1 MSNLVV
7 GYFNGKLE
15 FGDRSLGN
23 RSIIANPLNKDI
35 KNAINKSV
43 KYRESY
49 RPFAPSIKVDD
60 LDKYF
65 DAEGNKENNYME
77 RVFKVKKRYR
87 KNLPGITHLDNSAR
101 VQTVNKDMNID
112 FYKILDEFEKLS
124 GFPILL
130 NTSFNINGEPIV
142 CTPDDAL
149 NTFYNS
155 GIDVLILGRF
165 AIFK

>member
-35 KNAINKSV
+35 KNKINKSV

-49 RPFAPSIKVDD
+49 RPFAPSVKVDD

-65 DAEGNKENNYME
+65 DAGRNKENNYME

-87 KNLPGITHLDNSAR
+87 KNLPGITHLDN
-101 VQTVNKDMNID
+101 
-112 FYKILDEFEKLS
+112 
-124 GFPILL
+124 
-130 NTSFNINGEPIV
+130 TS
-142 CTPDDAL
+142 
-149 NTFYNS
+149 
-155 GIDVLILGRF
+155 
-165 AIFK
+165 

>member
-1 MSNLVV
+1 
-7 GYFNGKLE
+7 
-15 FGDRSLGN
+15 
-23 RSIIANPLNKDI
+23 
-35 KNAINKSV
+35 
-43 KYRESY
+43 
-49 RPFAPSIKVDD
+49 
-60 LDKYF
+60 
-65 DAEGNKENNYME
+65 ME